1 MHILRHPEGVDSPLR
16 CSTRRIIACRF
27 RIYGQAEL
35 TLSQSVF
42 QLYEQAVRSSRE
54 TFTRDRLHDMEK
66 RSGQRPGSIVIVG
79 CGRLGALLASHLSRS
94 GSRVVVIDR
103 DRDSFTLLEAGFSGF
118 CVTGDAVEHDVLREA
133 GLAEA
138 DCLLAV
144 TEKDTLNLMV
154 AQVAKSVFEVPQV
167 IARVYDPHRVAL
179 YRRLGIETI
188 SPTSLTAR
196 EFLHVV
202 TQKKAQS

>member
-1 MHILRHPEGVDSPLR
+1 MK
-16 CSTRRIIACRF
+16 
-27 RIYGQAEL
+27 Q
-35 TLSQSVF
+35 
-42 QLYEQAVRSSRE
+42 RSE
-54 TFTRDRLHDMEK
+54 PP
-66 RSGQRPGSIVIVG
+66 SGCIVIVG
-79 CGRLGALLASHLSRS
+79 CGRLGAMLASRLSRS

-103 DRDSFTLLEAGFSGF
+103 DPGSFALLEAGFSGF
-118 CVTGDAVEHDVLREA
+118 RVTGDAVEHDVLRAA

-154 AQVAKSVFEVPQV
+154 AQVAKTVFAVPQV
-167 IARVYDPHRVAL
+167 IARVYDPLRVTL

-196 EFLHVV
+196 EFLNAV
-202 TQKKAQS
+202 KQSGGRQ